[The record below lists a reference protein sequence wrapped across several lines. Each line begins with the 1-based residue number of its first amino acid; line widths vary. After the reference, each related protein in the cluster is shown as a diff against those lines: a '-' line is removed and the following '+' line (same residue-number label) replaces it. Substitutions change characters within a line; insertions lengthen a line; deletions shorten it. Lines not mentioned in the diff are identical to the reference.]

1 MHASTE
7 ELLSLRDGE
16 AVAEAVVSHVD
27 DCEQCQVS
35 LGRLSMTKTAL
46 RGLPELTPADDA
58 WQGVLA
64 RHDSIA
70 KPVRRR
76 FVPQL
81 VGLAASV
88 LAVVIVLQAL
98 DDPGRRAVR
107 GMPEQSTADSQ
118 LMTTTASPAATAQP
132 AGMNASATAGG
143 IPLAALI
150 SESQQLERTLRA
162 LPRGPQVV
170 SGGTA
175 GTIGEL
181 QDRIAMI
188 DYQMSMGQLDGDD
201 PDVARRLWQERIEL
215 MNSLLAVRYAQAQQM
230 SF

>member
-16 AVAEAVVSHVD
+16 AVAETVVSHVD
-27 DCEQCQVS
+27 DCEECQGT
-35 LGRLSMTKTAL
+35 LGRLSMMKTAL
-46 RGLPELTPADDA
+46 RGLPELAPPDDA
-58 WQGVLA
+58 WQRVVA
-64 RHDSIA
+64 RHESMA
-70 KPVRRR
+70 MPRRRR
-76 FVPQL
+76 FFPQL

-88 LAVVIVLQAL
+88 VAVAVVLQL
-98 DDPGRRAVR
+98 LSDPGRRAVR
-107 GMPEQSTADSQ
+107 GMPEQSVSGSQPIAATA
-118 LMTTTASPAATAQP
+118 TSPAAAQP
-132 AGMNASATAGG
+132 AGMNVSMAAGAN
-143 IPLAALI
+143 PLAGLI
-150 SESQQLERTLRA
+150 SQSQQLERTLRA

-181 QDRIAMI
+181 QDRIAMV
-188 DYQMSMGQLDGDD
+188 DYQMSVAQLDRDD

-215 MNSLLAVRYAQAQQM
+215 MNSLLAVRYAQAQQV